1 MKAKDW
7 TILVLLAVGGFLAYL
22 FLRKTT
28 TPGAVGTNAATGG
41 VLGLLFGQNAA
52 LGNSSGSTQY
62 ANIISAS
69 ATATNGLVKSIGN
82 LFGISSGTSTALTS
96 LDTPPTTLDD
106 NGAPY
111 YLAAPTA
118 SPIQSTPNILPAI
131 TTPAPGVPLNSTDYS
146 ILQSDPLL
154 DPITGS
160 EFSPD

>member
-22 FLRKTT
+22 FLRKTANA
-28 TPGAVGTNAATGG
+28 GAVGTNPATGG
-41 VLGLLFGQNAA
+41 ALGLLFGQNAT

-62 ANIISAS
+62 VNIVSAS
-69 ATATNGLVKSIGN
+69 ATAVSGLTKSIAT
-82 LFGISSGTSTALTS
+82 LFGGTSAALTS
-96 LDTPPTTLDD
+96 FDTPPTTLDD

-146 ILQSDPLL
+146 ILESDPLL